1 MGLHISRLALAVTL
15 SLHLAVPLQAAD
27 QLDEFYTEIKGPD
40 AAPSPLLA
48 PKPKP
53 VTQTAPM
60 RAPKANIERQRGVE
74 PTPQPFAV
82 AQVEGESIRSYGPVK
97 AADTL
102 WSIAERMRP
111 SRSVSV
117 HQTML
122 AIYRSNPSAFAGGR
136 LNGLY
141 RGVRLAIP
149 AQAQIQ
155 AESEVEAQTLLRQGK
170 MSLTALP
177 VATTS
182 SQRVVKLSPKR
193 ESAVASEVATT
204 PAPKPVVKLTPDK
217 PGISAAEPVAEAATH
232 APSAAEPATTEMI
245 SSKLTIPSQPATA
258 SAAVDASVS
267 ALVAGGEGHTAADVA
282 ASQAETTVLNT
293 QGQAQWQVQY
303 RSEIAALNVSN
314 QQLHTQVEQLSK
326 QLDEIKS
333 LLAQQATARGAS
345 IPATPTAEPQ
355 VVSTA
360 VSSEVATTPEVTA
373 EAKPV
378 AAVGPDKEESF
389 FSQLF
394 ANPINLGLL
403 ITLPI
408 LLILALVSLLLRAK
422 AKREM
427 ANRQEEESG
436 SADMLADD
444 DSHFDHLMAADMVVL
459 GDLPDLEQKDETL
472 QPQPEI
478 VLGERTEPSFQLPDV
493 DLSQPE
499 GSEPGNRIG
508 QASGWGNTA
517 DPQLVPEVDG
527 ADLGLNE
534 RDLDL
539 ATDSQVGG
547 KAPANVLDED
557 DFLAELGVSLQES
570 QPQVTD
576 SSSWP
581 EEPEQPELVPVADNF
596 QPRESV
602 NLSND
607 ELEALF
613 NSVEEHD
620 AAEFLAPAEATSTPE
635 PMLVDA
641 EPELILPT
649 AEHTSEEEQVLS
661 QHMAELLVPEHEEAP
676 AANWYNED
684 ELALDLPVSQE
695 ADDALQTKE
704 QMAVATTGFKGIDEL
719 LAEAEASADKD
730 EPYQGLSFDVGLDE
744 FPEVLP
750 GQQGVDVDADGGIGA
765 KLDLARAYLE
775 IDDKPSAIELL
786 NEVLAEGS
794 GEQQVEAER
803 LLKRLV

>member
-82 AQVEGESIRSYGPVK
+82 AQAEGESIRSYGPVK

-155 AESEVEAQTLLRQGK
+155 AESEAEAQTLLRQGK
-170 MSLTALP
+170 TSLTALP
-177 VATTS
+177 VATTR
-182 SQRVVKLSPKR
+182 SQRVVKLSPKS
-193 ESAVASEVATT
+193 ESAAASEVATPPT
-204 PAPKPVVKLTPDK
+204 PKPVVKLTPDN
-217 PGISAAEPVAEAATH
+217 PGISAAEPVAEVATH

-245 SSKLTIPSQPATA
+245 SSKLTIPSQPANA

-267 ALVAGGEGHTAADVA
+267 ALVADVG
-282 ASQAETTVLNT
+282 ASQAETTALNT
-293 QGQAQWQVQY
+293 QGQAEWQVQY
-303 RSEIAALNVSN
+303 QSEIAALNVSN

-333 LLAQQATARGAS
+333 LLAQQANTRGAS

-360 VSSEVATTPEVTA
+360 VLSEVATTPEVTA

-378 AAVGPDKEESF
+378 AAVGPDKEEGF

-427 ANRQEEESG
+427 TSRQEEESG

-499 GSEPGNRIG
+499 GSESGNRIG
-508 QASGWGNTA
+508 KASGWGNTA
-517 DPQLVPEVDG
+517 DPQLVPEVAG

-534 RDLDL
+534 PDLDL

-547 KAPANVLDED
+547 EASANTLDED

-581 EEPEQPELVPVADNF
+581 EEPEQPELVPAADNF

-620 AAEFLAPAEATSTPE
+620 AAEFLAPVGATSIPE
-635 PMLVDA
+635 PMLVEAEAEA
-641 EPELILPT
+641 EPELSLPT

-661 QHMAELLVPEHEEAP
+661 QHMAELLVPEHDEAP
-676 AANWYNED
+676 AANWYNEN

-704 QMAVATTGFKGIDEL
+704 QLAVATTGFKGIDEL